1 MLTKKRM
8 DFKDYIDKLNNLD
21 NQEAKVELK
30 NIYILNSS
38 TFKFFKCVDKTVQDL
53 LSQSEISILVV
64 KEIKLILTQLNE
76 LKRNINSL
84 DANLLFD
91 NVIKQKINFIKNQ
104 MSLSEVEDVSHD
116 FSKLCNE
123 RKNLLIKHE
132 SEKKRKEQER
142 LNKKKFELQERERKK
157 KEFEEQLKLK
167 QTEVEKRQQSLTSQF
182 PLQIKFKANLKTSLF
197 NNQGGHLY
205 ITPQQLIFK
214 PHWFN
219 FGSTKQRVY
228 NILDI
233 KECVKGEWTWLYIY
247 FNDGSEIRLAV
258 YEKDCIMTEIDARR
272 RILIS
277 R

>member
-1 MLTKKRM
+1 M
-8 DFKDYIDKLNNLD
+8 DFKDYINELRDLD
-21 NQEAKVELK
+21 NQETRAELD

-38 TFKFFKCVDKTVQDL
+38 TFKFFKFLDKTVLDL
-53 LSQSEISILVV
+53 LSQPEISKSVV
-64 KEIKLILTQLNE
+64 KEIKRILTQLNE

-84 DANLLFD
+84 DTNLLFD
-91 NVIKQKINFIKNQ
+91 NKIKTKIDYIKNQ
-104 MSLSEVEDVSHD
+104 MSLSEVEDVSQD

-132 SEKKRKEQER
+132 SERKRKEQER

-157 KEFEEQLKLK
+157 KELEEQLKLK
-167 QTEVEKRQQSLTSQF
+167 QTEFEKRQLNLTSQF

-197 NNQGGHLY
+197 NSQGGHLY

-214 PHWFN
+214 PHRFN

-233 KECVKGEWTWLYIY
+233 KECVKGEWTYLYIY
-247 FNDGSEIRLAV
+247 FNDGAEIRLAV